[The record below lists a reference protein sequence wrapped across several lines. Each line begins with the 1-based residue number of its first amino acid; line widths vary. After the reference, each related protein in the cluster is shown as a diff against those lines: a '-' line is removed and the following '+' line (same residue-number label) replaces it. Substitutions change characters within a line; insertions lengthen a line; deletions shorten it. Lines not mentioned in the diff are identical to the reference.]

1 VSASRRGFL
10 RAAGALG
17 VAAGLSACAGSGPSR
32 ASGHVVVVGGGFGG
46 ATAAKYLRLWS
57 QGSVEV
63 TLIERNLSFISCPLS
78 NLVVSG
84 DLLIT
89 ELIRT
94 YEGLRK
100 HGVRVVHGE
109 VTALDA
115 ERRQLRLAS
124 GDSIGYDRAIVA
136 PGVDFMFDAVPGLT
150 RELSDTRILHAWRA
164 GPQTVGLRKQLEEMR
179 DGGVFAICVPP
190 VPYRCPPAPY
200 ERATLVAHY
209 LKNNKPKSKVL
220 ILDANPDVASK
231 KGLFEHEWQEH
242 LRDNI
247 EHRAE
252 HQIAQVDAAQRSIRF
267 TMGDTVRADVINII
281 PPHRAGSLARSA
293 GLANDGGRWCGVD
306 WLSFESTAAKNVHVI
321 GDATQAAPAM
331 PKSGTMANTEGKVV
345 AAAIINLLAGRP
357 LNPAPILTNVCYSF
371 LDPKSVAHMT
381 SVHPYDPKERTYVPV
396 IGAGGLSPAPSELEA
411 KFAMAWA
418 KNIWADTLG

>member
-1 VSASRRGFL
+1 MSVSRRDFL
-10 RAAGALG
+10 HAAAALG
-17 VAAGLSACAGSGPSR
+17 AAAGLSACAGGGGGR
-32 ASGHVVVVGGGFGG
+32 APGHVVVVGGGFGG

-63 TLIERNLSFISCPLS
+63 TLVERNLSFISCPLS
-78 NLVVSG
+78 NLVISG

-94 YEGLRK
+94 YDGLRK

-109 VTALDA
+109 VTAIDA
-115 ERRQLRLAS
+115 ERRQIRLAS
-124 GDSIGYDRAIVA
+124 GEAIGYDRAVVA

-150 RELSDTRILHAWRA
+150 REISETRILHAFKA
-164 GPQTVGLRKQLEEMR
+164 GPQTVGLRKQLEDMP

-200 ERATLVAHY
+200 ERASLVAHY
-209 LKNNKPKSKVL
+209 FKNNKPRSKVL

-231 KGLFEHEWQEH
+231 KGLFEHEWREH
-242 LRDNI
+242 LADNL

-252 HQIAQVDAAQRSIRF
+252 HQIAQVDAAKRSIRF
-267 TMGDTVRADVINII
+267 TMGETVKADVINII
-281 PPHRAGSLARSA
+281 PPHMAGSLARNA

-306 WLSFESTAAKNVHVI
+306 WLSFESTAARNIHVI

-371 LDPKSVAHMT
+371 LDPKNVAHMT
-381 SVHPYDPKERTYVPV
+381 SVHPYDPKDKTYVPMV
-396 IGAGGLSPAPSELEA
+396 GAGGLSPGPSEIEA

-418 KNIWADTLG
+418 RNIWADTLG

>member
-1 VSASRRGFL
+1 MTRRDFM
-10 RAAGALG
+10 RAAGAFG
-17 VAAGLSACAGSGPSR
+17 AAAGLSACDGGGTGRAG
-32 ASGHVVVVGGGFGG
+32 GHVVVVGGGFGG

-78 NLVVSG
+78 NLVISG
-84 DLLIT
+84 DLVIT

-94 YEGLRK
+94 YEGLKK

-109 VTALDA
+109 VSAVDA
-115 ERRQLRLAS
+115 ERRQVRLAS
-124 GDSIGYDRAIVA
+124 GDSVGYDRAIVA

-150 RELSDTRILHAWRA
+150 KEISETRILHAFKA
-164 GPQTVGLRKQLEEMR
+164 GPQTVGLRRQIEEMP
-179 DGGVFAICVPP
+179 DGGVFAICVPK

-209 LKNNKPKSKVL
+209 FKNNKPKSKVL
-220 ILDANPDVASK
+220 ILDANDDVASK
-231 KGLFEHEWQEH
+231 KGLFEHEWREH
-242 LRDNI
+242 LADNL

-252 HQIAQVDAAQRSIRF
+252 HQIAHVDPAQRSIRF
-267 TMGDTVRADVINII
+267 AMGETVKANVINII
-281 PPHRAGSLARSA
+281 PPHMAGSLARSA

-306 WLSFESTAAKNVHVI
+306 WLSFESTAARNVHVI

-331 PKSGTMANTEGKVV
+331 PKSGTIANTEGKVV
-345 AAAIINLLAGRP
+345 AAAVINLLAGRA

-371 LDPKSVAHMT
+371 FDPKNVAHMT
-381 SVHPYDPKERTYVPV
+381 SVHPYDAKERTYVPV
-396 IGAGGLSPAPSELEA
+396 IGAGGLSAAPSELEA

-418 KNIWADTLG
+418 RNIWADMLG

>member
-1 VSASRRGFL
+1 MTRRDFM
-10 RAAGALG
+10 RAAGAVG
-17 VAAGLSACAGSGPSR
+17 AAAGLSACAGGGAGR
-32 ASGHVVVVGGGFGG
+32 AAGHVVVVGGGFGG

-63 TLIERNLSFISCPLS
+63 TLIERNLSLISCPLS
-78 NLVVSG
+78 NLVISG
-84 DLLIT
+84 DLVIT

-94 YEGLRK
+94 YEGLKK

-109 VTALDA
+109 VAAVDA
-115 ERRQLRLAS
+115 ERRQVRLAS

-136 PGVDFMFDAVPGLT
+136 PGVNFMFDAVPGLT
-150 RELSDTRILHAWRA
+150 REISETRILHAFKA
-164 GPQTVGLRKQLEEMR
+164 GPQTVGLRRQIEEMP
-179 DGGVFAICVPP
+179 DGGVFAICVPK

-209 LKNNKPKSKVL
+209 FKNNKPKSKVL
-220 ILDANPDVASK
+220 ILDANDDVASK
-231 KGLFEHEWQEH
+231 KGLFEHEWREH
-242 LRDNI
+242 LADNL

-252 HQIAQVDAAQRSIRF
+252 HQIANVDPAQRSIRF
-267 TMGDTVRADVINII
+267 AMGETVKADVINII
-281 PPHRAGSLARSA
+281 PPHMAGSLARSA

-331 PKSGTMANTEGKVV
+331 PKSGTIANTEGKVV
-345 AAAIINLLAGRP
+345 AAAVINLLAGRA

-371 LDPKSVAHMT
+371 FDPKNVAHMT
-381 SVHPYDPKERTYVPV
+381 SVHPYDAKERTYVPV
-396 IGAGGLSPAPSELEA
+396 IGAGGLSAAPSELEA

-418 KNIWADTLG
+418 RNIWADMLG